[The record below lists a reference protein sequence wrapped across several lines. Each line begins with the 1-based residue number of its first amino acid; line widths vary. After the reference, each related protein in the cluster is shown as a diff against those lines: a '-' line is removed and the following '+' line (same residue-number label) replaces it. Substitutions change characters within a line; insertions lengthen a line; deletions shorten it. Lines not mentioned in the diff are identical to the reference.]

1 MVLIPK
7 FLWREYRYRNKFIFH
22 YVFRYPFDTQTC
34 PIKVKTPEIFSGQ
47 FLLEWGDTPIIS
59 NKIKLTQYHVL
70 QNLVYKNDTTPNIN
84 IGVQIILCRKLT
96 YHIVNIYL
104 PTICLIM
111 ISGFTLFID
120 FSHFEVSIMIALT
133 SMLVTYTLYQSV
145 SALLPPTSYMKMID
159 IWLFGGLIFPF
170 FIIAIL
176 VVMDSIVIKEK
187 NEVIDM
193 RKEEK
198 VLKSTI
204 FMRSMQVMLL
214 TIVGTLCIIYW
225 VIGLYHHYS
234 ACPM

>member
-47 FLLEWGDTPIIS
+47 FVLEWSDAPIIS

-70 QNLVYKNDTTPNIN
+70 QNLVYENDTTPNIN
-84 IGVQIILCRKLT
+84 IGVQIMLCRKLT

-176 VVMDSIVIKEK
+176 VVMDSVVIKEK
-187 NEVIDM
+187 NEVIEM